1 MAEFVVDNQF
11 SETIKA
17 TPFMA
22 NYGFLPRLTFKL
34 HPQIQK
40 KQITEATS
48 MATKLAEIP
57 EWLKAE
63 IADAQERQ
71 AEYANDSRLT
81 APQFIPG
88 DKVWL
93 SSKHIITKRPT
104 RKLDHKRLGPFE
116 VLKVIENLAY
126 ELILPPT
133 MKIHPVFYVSLFKNA
148 ATDPLPGQHIAPP
161 PPVIVDGEET
171 WEVEE
176 ILDSRLHYRRGQ
188 YKVKW
193 IGFE

>member
-1 MAEFVVDNQF
+1 
-11 SETIKA
+11 
-17 TPFMA
+17 
-22 NYGFLPRLTFKL
+22 
-34 HPQIQK
+34 
-40 KQITEATS
+40 
-48 MATKLAEIP
+48 MATKLAEIQ
-57 EWLKAE
+57 EWLIAE
-63 IADAQERQ
+63 MIYAQERQ
-71 AEYANDSRLT
+71 TEYANASRLT

-93 SSKHIITKRPT
+93 PSKHIITKRPY

-116 VLKVIENLAY
+116 VLKAVGNLDY

-133 MKIHPVFYVSLFKNA
+133 MKIHPVFHVSLLENA
-148 ATDPLPGQHIAPP
+148 ATDPLPGQHIVPP

-193 IGFE
+193 IGFEEPSWQPAIDLEPAPDKVNNFHTRYPLKPGPWDLTGARS